1 MEARGRPEIATVQ
14 RGKYPISLANQA
26 NSSLLASA
34 PITSVGVRLGVRSAA
49 HRAGLNCA
57 RTLRTA
63 ALKERTSTDRAGVAS
78 PSVCLA
84 VRRSRNLGRRSCTHR
99 GSTTGSVRW
108 AVPPI
113 RARYAPDLPEAGIT
127 SVMSVHQMSRQ
138 PWPIDRLLARFAGHD
153 VRVAG
158 RAFAPGV
165 PTAGRPLRFLQVADL
180 ILPDGSQPGAV
191 PFFFEG
197 RLREFE
203 RRIGVVVVSLDALAG
218 RDTAPEGW
226 VQFRGQAAVVLQGPA
241 VVELASPFHVERLP
255 SDPANYWRD
264 LRSPRVQFEFDL
276 TTTGPAPLPK
286 HLLPGP
292 GVAPAPPASRR
303 QGRRQR

>member
-1 MEARGRPEIATVQ
+1 
-14 RGKYPISLANQA
+14 
-26 NSSLLASA
+26 
-34 PITSVGVRLGVRSAA
+34 
-49 HRAGLNCA
+49 
-57 RTLRTA
+57 
-63 ALKERTSTDRAGVAS
+63 
-78 PSVCLA
+78 
-84 VRRSRNLGRRSCTHR
+84 
-99 GSTTGSVRW
+99 
-108 AVPPI
+108 
-113 RARYAPDLPEAGIT
+113 
-127 SVMSVHQMSRQ
+127 MSVHRTSRQ
-138 PWPIDRLLARFAGHD
+138 PWPLDLLLARFVGDD

-158 RAFAPGV
+158 KAFAPGL

-180 ILPDGSQPGAV
+180 ILPDGGQPGAV
-191 PFFFEG
+191 PVFFEG

-203 RRIGVVVVSLDALAG
+203 RRVGVVVVSLDALAG
-218 RDTAPEGW
+218 RNTAPEGW